1 MNKNI
6 AFIGAGVMAGAIL
19 RGACQSVEPGQFW
32 IADKM
37 QEKAETLATELGCM
51 AAASNLEAARAADY
65 IFLCIK
71 PQMAAEVLQEIAPAL
86 RESLD
91 AGQPKVLCSILAGV
105 TIDTIRVCLDSPRQP
120 VVRIMPNTPALVGAG
135 FLLITA
141 DETVPEA
148 HSQAILN
155 LLAPC
160 GALQWLDERL
170 FDTAT
175 ALTGSSPAFYYMF
188 IDAMADAGVQA
199 GLPRQ
204 QAIAFAAQ
212 AALGSAAMVLETGQ
226 HPGVLKD
233 MVCSP
238 GGSTI
243 AGVSALEAGG
253 FRQAVMSAVAATCAR
268 NKELGEMV

>member
-1 MNKNI
+1 MDTKI

-19 RGACQSVEPGQFW
+19 RGACQSVEPGRFW
-32 IADKM
+32 VADKM
-37 QEKAETLATELGCM
+37 QDKASALAAELGCVAATSNV
-51 AAASNLEAARAADY
+51 AAAQAADY
-65 IFLCIK
+65 IFLCVK

-86 RESLD
+86 QEALETGR
-91 AGQPKVLCSILAGV
+91 PKVLCSILAGV
-105 TIDTIRVCLDSPRQP
+105 TIDTMRTCLDSPRQP

-141 DETVPEA
+141 DETVA
-148 HSQAILN
+148 QAQRQAILD

-160 GALQWLDERL
+160 GQLQWLDENL

-199 GLPRQ
+199 GLPRA
-204 QAIAFAAQ
+204 QAITFAAQ

-226 HPGVLKD
+226 HPGMLKD

-243 AGVSALEAGG
+243 AGVAALEHGG
-253 FRQAVMSAVAATCAR
+253 FRSAVMSAVAATCRR